1 MATINGQDFDTTSYD
16 KVTGKRIKEN
26 PTWGGKTQFRLLMG
40 VGIALLAYIIFN
52 FYTFIFYISSSY
64 SKC

>member
-52 FYTFIFYISSSY
+52 FYI
-64 SKC
+64 

>member
-1 MATINGQDFDTTSYD
+1 MAVINGQDYDTTSYD

-40 VGIALLAYIIFN
+40 VAAGILTYIIFRL
-52 FYTFIFYISSSY
+52 YI
-64 SKC
+64 